1 MKNKKIKIFLMS
13 IMMFMM
19 STVLVFA
26 EDLDQIAQANADK
39 YGFLTLIP
47 PLVAIVLAFVTKNV
61 IISLALGILS
71 GGIILN
77 FAGINIFYTLV
88 QAFLDLVSRAVGSLA
103 DPWNAGII
111 LQVLAIGGVI
121 NLVSKMG
128 GAKSIADALSKKAN
142 SAR

>member
-13 IMMFMM
+13 IMIFMM
-19 STVLVFA
+19 STVMVFA
-26 EDLDQIAQANADK
+26 EDLDQIAQANSQK

-88 QAFLDLVSRAVGSLA
+88 QAFLDLVRITLLA
-103 DPWNAGII
+103 T
-111 LQVLAIGGVI
+111 
-121 NLVSKMG
+121 VS
-128 GAKSIADALSKKAN
+128 S
-142 SAR
+142 